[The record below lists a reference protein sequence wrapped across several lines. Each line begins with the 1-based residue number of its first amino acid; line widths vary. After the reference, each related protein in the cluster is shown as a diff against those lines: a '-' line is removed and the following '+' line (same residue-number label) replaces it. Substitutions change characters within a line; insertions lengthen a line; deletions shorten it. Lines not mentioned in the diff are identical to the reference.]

1 VLVLGDVRLGPSAS
15 VFDAVSA
22 GGGTLRKSSDSMQ
35 RQKKNLTAS
44 GEENYRCPIWSG
56 VCRNGKNYV
65 EEFVKAQ
72 KELVD
77 KL

>member
-1 VLVLGDVRLGPSAS
+1 L
-15 VFDAVSA
+15 DAVSA
-22 GGGTLRKSSDSMQ
+22 GGGTLRKSSNFVQ
-35 RQKKNLTAS
+35 RHKNNLTAS
-44 GEENYRCPIWSG
+44 RGKNYRYPIWSG

-72 KELVD
+72 NDLVD